1 MRRSLAM
8 VNRPIRRLGLRA
20 RLTLSFALGAA
31 LLSVVLSVITWSL
44 TRENLLRQRDDIA
57 VSRVLLN
64 AVTVRSNLGGASS
77 DVEAILAS
85 LPTPE
90 GAQPVVFSSGVPSA
104 RNPAEF
110 NQDSIP
116 AVLRATVDGGDA
128 ARMRTDVDGEPYLI
142 VGVPIPAVDAAYY
155 EGVPLADVER
165 TLDGLA
171 ISLLGAAAITTLAGG
186 LVGFWA
192 ARRVLVPLA
201 GFGRAAEAIAGG
213 RLDTRLKTG
222 IDPDL
227 DPLIVSFNEMAAGL
241 QSRIERDARFAS
253 EVSHELRSPLM
264 TLSASIEVLQN
275 SRDDLSERS
284 RAALDLLVADVD
296 RFQRLVED
304 LLEIS
309 RFDVGA
315 ITLHLSPV
323 LVTELVLQSVAGSG
337 YGAIPVEYEED
348 VDEVAVLVDKTRF
361 FRVIGNLLENADR
374 YAGGATS
381 VQVFL
386 VEDAES
392 GDRVGIAVEDA
403 GHGVPEAERSA
414 IFDRFSRGTEG
425 GNRGSDSGTGL
436 GLALV
441 DEHIR
446 LHGGRVWV
454 EDRLDGRAGA
464 RFVIE
469 LPVLGDDA
477 LDDLED
483 DEEAMAVT
491 TTDLD
496 DLAEAGAERS
506 GTTGGVP

>member
-1 MRRSLAM
+1 MTS
-8 VNRPIRRLGLRA
+8 RPIRRLGLRA

-31 LLSVVLSVITWSL
+31 LLSIVLAVITWSL
-44 TRENLLRQRDDIA
+44 TRENLLRQRDESA
-57 VSRVLLN
+57 QSRVIAN
-64 AVTVRSNLGGASS
+64 AVTVRRSLGGSTV
-77 DVEAILAS
+77 DVERALAS

-90 GAQPVVFSSGVPSA
+90 GAQPVLFYEGVPSA

-116 AVLRATVDGGDA
+116 TVLRAAVDAGEG
-128 ARMRTDVDGEPYLI
+128 ARMRTDVNGDPYLI
-142 VGVPIPAVDAAYY
+142 IGVPIPAVDAQYY
-155 EGVPLADVER
+155 EGVPLAEVER
-165 TLDGLA
+165 TLDSLA

-323 LVTELVLQSVAGSG
+323 LITELVLQSVVGSG
-337 YGAIPVEYEED
+337 HGSIPVEYQED
-348 VDEVAVLVDKTRF
+348 VDEVAVVVDKTRF
-361 FRVIGNLLENADR
+361 FRVIGNLLENAER

-381 VQVFL
+381 VQVLL
-386 VEDAES
+386 VEDADA
-392 GDRVGIAVEDA
+392 GDRVRIAVEDA
-403 GHGVPEAERSA
+403 GHGVPEEEREA

-425 GNRGSDSGTGL
+425 GNRGADSGTGL

-454 EDRLDGRAGA
+454 DDRLDGRAGA

-469 LPVLGDDA
+469 LPAATDDQ
-477 LDDLED
+477 LDAFER
-483 DEEAMAVT
+483 DELPAVPADRLQDMRETEAAEPA
-491 TTDLD
+491 TTDP
-496 DLAEAGAERS
+496 G
-506 GTTGGVP
+506 GTP

>member
-1 MRRSLAM
+1 MS
-8 VNRPIRRLGLRA
+8 VRPIRRLGLRA

-31 LLSVVLSVITWSL
+31 LLSIVLAVITWSL
-44 TRENLLRQRDDIA
+44 TRENLLRQRDDSA
-57 VSRVLLN
+57 VSRVLAN
-64 AVTVRSNLGGASS
+64 AVTMRTSLGGVSP
-77 DVEAILAS
+77 DVEAALAA

-90 GAQPVVFSSGVPSA
+90 GAQPVVFYKDAPTA
-104 RNPAEF
+104 RNTAEF

-116 AVLRATVDGGDA
+116 SELRAAVDAGEG
-128 ARMRTDVDGEPYLI
+128 ARMRTDVNGAPYLI
-142 VGVPIPAVDAAYY
+142 IGVPIPAVDAQYF
-155 EGVPLADVER
+155 EGVPLVEVER
-165 TLDGLA
+165 TLDSLA

-227 DPLIVSFNEMAAGL
+227 EPLIVSFNEMAAAL
-241 QSRIERDARFAS
+241 QGRVERDARFAS

-275 SRDDLSERS
+275 SRADLSERS
-284 RAALDLLVADVD
+284 QAALDLLVADVD

-337 YGAIPVEYEED
+337 YGPVPVEYDED
-348 VDEVAVLVDKTRF
+348 VDEVAVMVDKTRF
-361 FRVIGNLLENADR
+361 FRVIGNLLENAER

-386 VEDAES
+386 VEDVDV
-392 GDRVGIAVEDA
+392 GDRVRVAVEDA
-403 GHGVPEAERSA
+403 GHGVPEGEREA

-425 GNRGSDSGTGL
+425 GNRGADSGTGL

-454 EDRLDGRAGA
+454 EDRLDGRGGA

-469 LPVLGDDA
+469 LPVLSDEELDA
-477 LDDLED
+477 L
-483 DEEAMAVT
+483 
-491 TTDLD
+491 
-496 DLAEAGAERS
+496 EAGEEISLPPHDELGGMHETEAAPDPVPADAG
-506 GTTGGVP
+506 GTP